1 MKFAFSTNAFRKYG
15 IEESIRKIST
25 AGYNAVELMCDRP
38 HAFPPLSRSKIN
50 SIKHALEE
58 NKMVISN
65 LNGFMMCAIKDF
77 HHPSWID
84 ENPDY
89 RQQRIN
95 HTIHCLELARDLGVK
110 TVSTEPGGPLDGLSR
125 KNALDIFKQGLDEV
139 LPVAQKTKVKL
150 LIEPEPGLLIET
162 SSQFLKFISQFN
174 TKYLGLN
181 FDIGHFYCVKEDP
194 SKLIKL
200 LKDYISHIHLE
211 DISEN
216 RIHRHLIPGK
226 GAIDFAAVFTA
237 LREIDYGG
245 FVTIELYPYQDNPE
259 HAARE
264 AMKFLTSLK
273 LSC

>member
-1 MKFAFSTNAFRKYG
+1 MKFAFSTNAFRKYS
-15 IEESIRKIST
+15 IEKSIRKISA
-25 AGYNAVELMCDRP
+25 AGYNAVELMCDTP
-38 HAFPPLSRSKIN
+38 HAFPPLSRSKIS
-50 SIKHALEE
+50 SIKRALEE

-77 HHPSWID
+77 HHPSWIEKD
-84 ENPDY
+84 PEY

-95 HTIHCLELARDLGVK
+95 HTIQCLELARCLGAK
-110 TVSTEPGGPLDGLSR
+110 TVSTEPGGPLHGMPR
-125 KNALDIFKQGLDEV
+125 KNALEIFQLGLDEV
-139 LPVAQKTKVKL
+139 LPVAQKNKVKL
-150 LIEPEPGLLIET
+150 LIEPEPGLLIEN

-226 GAIDFAAVFTA
+226 GAIDFATVFTA
-237 LREIDYGG
+237 LREIDYDG

-264 AMKFLTSLK
+264 AMKFLTSLN